1 MRETPGGKHNPG
13 ASREGER
20 RRLQLKVAVWATAEE
35 AADRAGDP
43 TLPSQCAVVIDVL
56 RATSTV
62 VAALAAG
69 AAGVIPVLTPEEAR
83 ALARTMPGGHVI
95 LGGERKAVRIPGFD
109 LGNSPR
115 EYRAEEVGGKTIIL
129 TTTNGTRAVHA
140 ASAAARVLMGAIM
153 NGTAVARTVI
163 REGRDLVIVCAGT
176 RGSFSLED
184 ALAAGV
190 ILEALPRAAAAEG
203 YDLEADYD
211 DLSLA
216 ALAIAGHYRGRLD
229 EALRWTHHGM
239 DLEAL
244 GFAADL
250 DYCARLDAVP
260 VVPVWSDGVI
270 RLRMGEGAD

>member
-1 MRETPGGKHNPG
+1 MGEAVG
-13 ASREGER
+13 EGRDGR
-20 RRLQLKVAVWATAEE
+20 RRLRLKVAVWSTAEE

-43 TLPSQCAVVIDVL
+43 SLPSQCAVVIDVL
-56 RATSTV
+56 RATSTI

-69 AAGVIPVLTPEEAR
+69 AAGVVPVLTPEEAR
-83 ALARTMPGGHVI
+83 ALARTMPGGRVL

-115 EYRAEEVGGKTIIL
+115 EYRPEVVGGKTIIL

-140 ASAAARVLMGAIM
+140 ASAAARVLMGAIL
-153 NGTAVARTVI
+153 NASAVARAVI
-163 REGRDLVIVCAGT
+163 REGRDLIIICAGT

-190 ILEALPRAAAAEG
+190 ILEALPRAAEAEG
-203 YDLEADYD
+203 YDLEADCD

-216 ALAIAGHYRGRLD
+216 ARAIAAHYRGRLD
-229 EALRWTHHGM
+229 EALRSTHHGL
-239 DLEAL
+239 DLESL

-250 DYCARLDAVP
+250 DYCAQLDAIP
-260 VVPVWSDGVI
+260 VVPVWAEGII
-270 RLRMGEGAD
+270 RLKLGEGGP